1 MDQKY
6 VFISYKADEF
16 DRVLPLKKHLEANG
30 IPCWMAPM
38 SIRGGLSYAQEIP
51 PAIQG
56 CGVFLLYLTK
66 KAQESKWVPR
76 EVDQAIN
83 SEKVVM
89 PFMPEPCALRDDFS
103 FYLTN
108 VQRYEAFRAPE
119 ETLDQMTR
127 DIQKILGIEPIEE
140 EEAPEE
146 KTPVQKPK
154 PPKKKKVVR
163 VGGKKKVLPWILG
176 GALALLVLLILLLL
190 PGRIVL
196 GGVSCYASDTSVVLE
211 EVELGQGDLK
221 KLSKFKNLYS
231 LRLKNCTLTVQDLS
245 GMNLSELVTLQLKN
259 CGLTDEQFAT
269 LDFSAMPD
277 LLTVDVSENGEL
289 TKVDGLAT
297 LAESLTDLNISD
309 TGIREFQWLS
319 KFVKL
324 ESLYANRVGLND
336 TALLE
341 GMIYLRWLGLGGNGI
356 SDLSGLKNTSKLEEV
371 DLSGNKLSD
380 VSVLSRS
387 VAVLR
392 VVHLESNALSD
403 LTPLSEAMNLEEV
416 YVDENGLQD
425 LKFLKGHEKL
435 RVLSASK
442 NQIDSLYG
450 LSLGAKLRY
459 MNLADNKLRS
469 VGAGELVFGKDEYVV
484 LDLGGNDLEKLSL
497 PTECTYKMLNLLGNS
512 RLPLTELAGVQ
523 GWDLYLECSETAT
536 LENLKAL
543 GFTKLSIVGCP
554 LDRRVELEEGLLTE
568 RLITAEEAQA
578 EIVEVTSREL
588 Q

>member
-16 DRVLPLKKHLEANG
+16 DRVLPLKKHLEKNG

-83 SEKVVM
+83 CEKVIM
-89 PFMPEPCALRDDFS
+89 PFMPEPCSLRDDFS

-127 DIQKILGIEPIEE
+127 DIQKIFGIEPMEE
-140 EEAPEE
+140 EEEETPEE

-154 PPKKKKVVR
+154 MPKKKKVVR
-163 VGGKKKVLPWILG
+163 VGGKKKKLPWILG

-190 PGRIVL
+190 PGKIVL
-196 GGVSCYASDTSVVLE
+196 GGVSCYENDASVTLE

-221 KLSKFKNLYS
+221 KLSEFKNLYS
-231 LRLKNCTLTVQDLS
+231 LRLKNCTLTAQDLS
-245 GMNLSELVTLQLKN
+245 GMNLSELVTLQLEN
-259 CGLTDEQFAT
+259 CGLTDGQLAT
-269 LDFSAMPD
+269 LEFSAMPD
-277 LLTVDVSENGEL
+277 LLTVDLRGNGEL
-289 TKVDGLAT
+289 TKIGDLAT

-319 KFVKL
+319 DFTKL
-324 ESLYANRVGLND
+324 ESLYAHRVGLND

-341 GMIYLRWLGLGGNGI
+341 GMIYLKRLGLSGNGI
-356 SDLSGLKNTSKLEEV
+356 SELSGLKNTSKLEEV

-387 VAVLR
+387 ADALR
-392 VVHLESNALSD
+392 VVHLENNGLSD
-403 LTPLSEAMNLEEV
+403 LSPLSGAMNLERV
-416 YVDENGLQD
+416 YVDENSLQD
-425 LKFLKGHEKL
+425 LNFLKGHGAL
-435 RVLSASK
+435 QVLSASK
-442 NQIDSLYG
+442 NRIESISALG
-450 LSLGAKLRY
+450 LGEKLRTI
-459 MNLADNKLRS
+459 NLAENRLRT
-469 VGAGELVFGKDEYVV
+469 VEAGDLALGEGQYVV

-497 PTECTYKMLNLLGNS
+497 PSACTYKMLNLLGNS

-523 GWDLYLECSETAT
+523 GWDLYLEYSETAT

-543 GFTKLSIVGCP
+543 GFTELSIVGCP
-554 LDRRVELEEGLLTE
+554 LDRRVELEEGLLNE
-568 RLITAEEAQA
+568 RLITLEEAQE
-578 EIVEVTSREL
+578 EIAEVTSRE
-588 Q
+588 

>member
-16 DRVLPLKKHLEANG
+16 DRVIPIKNHLEENG

-38 SIRGGLSYAQEIP
+38 SIRGGASYAQEIP

-83 SEKVVM
+83 CEKVIM
-89 PFMPEPCALRDDFS
+89 PFMPEPCSLRDDFS

-108 VQRYEAFRAPE
+108 VQRYEAFRDPE

-127 DIQKILGIEPIEE
+127 DIQKIFGIEPVMEE
-140 EEAPEE
+140 EVAEVLP
-146 KTPVQKPK
+146 PKPK
-154 PPKKKKVVR
+154 KARKPVEKKKKS
-163 VGGKKKVLPWILG
+163 GAKKKKLPWILG
-176 GALALLVLLILLLL
+176 GALALLILLILLLL
-190 PGRIVL
+190 PKKIVL
-196 GGVSCYASDTSVVLE
+196 GGVSCYENDTSVTLE
-211 EVELGQGDLK
+211 EVELGQEDLK
-221 KLSKFKNLYS
+221 KLSEFKNLYS
-231 LRLKNCTLTVQDLS
+231 LRLKNCTLTEQDLS
-245 GMNLSELVTLQLKN
+245 AMNLSELVTLQLEN
-259 CGLTDEQFAT
+259 CGLTDGQLAT

-277 LLTVDVSENGEL
+277 LLTVNLRGNGEL
-289 TKVDGLAT
+289 TEIGDLAA
-297 LAESLTDLNISD
+297 LAESLVDLNISD
-309 TGIREFQWLS
+309 TGIKEFQWLS
-319 KFVKL
+319 KFTKL
-324 ESLYANRVGLND
+324 ESLYADRVGLKD
-336 TALLE
+336 TSLLE
-341 GMIYLRWLGLGGNGI
+341 GMIYLQRLGLGGNGL
-356 SDLSGLKNTSKLEEV
+356 SELSGLKNTSKLEEV

-387 VAVLR
+387 ADALR
-392 VVHLESNALSD
+392 VVHLENNGLFDLS
-403 LTPLSEAMNLEEV
+403 PLSGAMNLEEV

-425 LKFLKGHEKL
+425 LNFLKGHGAL
-435 RVLSASK
+435 QVLSASK
-442 NQIDSLYG
+442 NRIESISALG
-450 LSLGAKLRY
+450 LGEKLRY
-459 MNLADNKLRS
+459 MNLAENRLRT
-469 VGAGELVFGKDEYVV
+469 VEAGDLAFGEGQYVV

-497 PTECTYKMLNLLGNS
+497 PSACTYKMLNLLGNS

-543 GFTKLSIVGCP
+543 GFSELSIVGCP

-568 RLITAEEAQA
+568 RLISAEEAQK
-578 EIVEVTSREL
+578 EIEKTKSAS
-588 Q
+588 